1 MVMRM
6 KKSKFIKSTV
16 ILLIGGFF
24 TKLLGMVI
32 RIILTRCLGSEGM
45 GIYMMIMPTFNLLIA
60 LAQFGFPVAISKLVA
75 EDKSNNKNLVFS
87 VIPIAFLMNVI
98 LFFFLFFGSDFLA
111 NHLLQEERTYYG
123 LIAIG
128 FVLPFISLSSIL
140 RGYFFGKEK
149 MFPHIFSNIIEDIT
163 RLFLLGIGIPYF
175 LKVGVSQAICFVIL
189 TNIVSEVTSILVLFF
204 FLPKNFKI
212 SKKDFLPTFENMKK
226 VLKISL
232 PTTASRIIG
241 SIGYFFEPV
250 ILTYVL
256 LKVGYSNHFIVNE
269 YGILNGYVMPLLL
282 LPSFF
287 TNAISQAL
295 IPTISYAYSHGYGKY
310 AKKKII
316 QAIGFSLMIGIP
328 VTIVFMF
335 IPEVFLRLIYNTN
348 QGIPYIRFLAPIC
361 LFHYIQSPIA
371 SSLQA
376 MGYAKSAMKGTFFS
390 TIIRLGGI
398 YIFSSLQIGIWGL
411 ILSTSINILFVTF
424 YDLYYVKKAL
434 KNKE

>member
-1 MVMRM
+1 MVMTM

-87 VIPIAFLMNVI
+87 VIPIAFFINVV

-111 NHLLQEERTYYG
+111 NDLLQEERTYYG

-256 LKVGYSNHFIVNE
+256 LKVGYNNHFIVNE

-295 IPTISYAYSHGYGKY
+295 IPTISYAHSHGYRKY
-310 AKKKII
+310 AKKKIT
-316 QAIGFSLMIGIP
+316 QAIIFSLMIGIP

-335 IPEVFLRLIYNTN
+335 LPEVFLKWIYNTN

-376 MGYAKSAMKGTFFS
+376 MGYARNVMTGTFFS

-398 YIFSSLQIGIWGL
+398 YIFSSLRIGIWGL
-411 ILSTSINILFVTF
+411 ILATSINILFVTF